1 MISDQVLNAKKILE
15 TVNMFKESRVLL
27 TAIELK
33 IFTILNKKR
42 LTSEEIAKEINASV
56 KGTDRLLN
64 VLVGMGYL
72 IKRNKKFINHPD
84 IVDLLVE
91 GGENYLGNLHHI
103 ATLWNRW
110 SNLTESVKAGF
121 AIDKR
126 EINERGEDWLE
137 AFIAAMHHRGVDQA
151 KIISNLLD
159 LSNVKKM
166 LDVGGGSGAFSMGFI
181 NKNSNI
187 NAVLFDLPNVIPIS
201 QKYVEG
207 AGLKDKFSFIAGD
220 YLKDDTGSG
229 YDLILLS
236 AIIHINSYN
245 ENELLIKKCAKAL
258 NDGGM
263 IVIIDYIMDDDR
275 VNPLTGAMFALNML
289 VSTNAGD
296 TYTLNEIKEWLY
308 KAGLFN
314 IEVKKTSFNT
324 DLVIAK
330 K

>member
-1 MISDQVLNAKKILE
+1 MANNEVLNAKKILE
-15 TVNMFKESRVLL
+15 TANMFKESRVLL

-33 IFTILNKKR
+33 IFTVLNKKR

-64 VLVGMGYL
+64 VLTGMGYL
-72 IKRNKKFINHPD
+72 IKRNNKFINHPD

-91 GGENYLGNLHHI
+91 GGDNYLGNLHHI

-110 SNLTESVKAGF
+110 SNLTEAVKTGS
-121 AIDKR
+121 AIDKK
-126 EINERGEDWLE
+126 EINERGGSWLE
-137 AFIAAMHHRGVDQA
+137 AFIAAMHHRGVEQA
-151 KIISNLLD
+151 KIISNLID

-181 NKNSNI
+181 NKNNDI

-201 QKYVEG
+201 QKYVES
-207 AGLKDKFSFIAGD
+207 AGLKDKFNFIAGD
-220 YLKDDTGSG
+220 YLKDDMGKG

-236 AIIHINSYN
+236 AIVHINSYI
-245 ENELLIKKCAKAL
+245 ENEQLIKKCADAL
-258 NDGGM
+258 NEGGM
-263 IVIIDYIMDDDR
+263 IIINDHIMDDDR
-275 VNPLTGAMFALNML
+275 VNPFAGAMFALNML

-296 TYTLNEIKEWLY
+296 TYTLKEMTEWLNN
-308 KAGLFN
+308 AAIFN
-314 IEVKKTSFNT
+314 IELKKTSFNS
-324 DLVIAK
+324 DLIIAK